1 MVVKPNTTI
10 VDVAFNLYGSLA
22 GIPAVLKQLP
32 VGERIGFDTLPEL
45 HRDVEDIGQTWTPDL
60 VGVTLDITPIV
71 YNPSAVAKAPFSTN
85 TDILRRVYAAGENL
99 VQLFYENG
107 LIE

>member
-1 MVVKPNTTI
+1 MIVKPNTTI

-22 GIPAVLKQLP
+22 GIPATLEQLP

-45 HRDVEDIGQTWTPDL
+45 WDDVSDIGQTWTPNL
-60 VGVTLDITPIV
+60 EGVELRFTPTV
-71 YNPSAVAKAPFSTN
+71 YNPRAVAKAPFSTN
-85 TDILRRVYAAGENL
+85 LFALQAPIRWGNGELRQFE
-99 VQLFYENG
+99 G